1 MTVGARTHLAALAR
15 SARPTGT
22 AAAAEARRYC
32 ARALEDAGF
41 RVTERPFEYSAFPGR
56 VATPAAG
63 VWGGVTIVASSLLA
77 ALGAPGIAAALLAL
91 SGVLLAVGSLWMAR
105 RGVLDL
111 PAMRARGV
119 NLECVRGSG
128 EPRVW
133 LLAHVD
139 SKSQG
144 VPMIARVAG
153 VIGLGFVWLVALVL
167 ATLGALA
174 GAHLGAAVWGV
185 IGAVGVCAAI
195 PVALTLVGDRSHG
208 AVDNASGVAAV
219 LAAAAQLPADAPV
232 GVLLTDAEELGLA
245 GARAWVRGR
254 SPGTAINCDGVDDTG
269 MLRAMYSG
277 ERPHRVI
284 AALSRGAGE
293 ETVDARRLLAGVLV
307 DGVALA
313 EAGWQ
318 VVTAMRG
325 DAATLRRVHRPID
338 DLAHLRG
345 DALDG
350 MARLLAAAALD
361 LC

>member
-63 VWGGVTIVASSLLA
+63 VWGGVTIAASA
-77 ALGAPGIAAALLAL
+77 ILGGAGVPGIAAMLLAV
-91 SGVLLAVGSLWMAR
+91 SAVLLAVFSLWMAR
-105 RGVLDL
+105 HGVLDF
-111 PAMRARGV
+111 PAMRVGGV
-119 NLECVRGSG
+119 NLECVRGHD

-133 LLAHVD
+133 LVAHVD

-144 VPMIARVAG
+144 VPMIGRVAG
-153 VIGLGFVWLVALVL
+153 VIGLALVWLAALVL
-167 ATLGALA
+167 AALGAI
-174 GAHLGAAVWGV
+174 GGPHLGPIVWAV
-185 IGAVGVCAAI
+185 IGAAGVCAAI
-195 PVALTLVGDRSHG
+195 PVALTLVGERSPG

-232 GVLLTDAEELGLA
+232 GVLVTDAEELGLA

-269 MLRAMYSG
+269 TLRAMYSG
-277 ERPHRVI
+277 ARPHRVI
-284 AALSRGAGE
+284 AALSRAADP

-307 DGVALA
+307 DGVAFA
-313 EAGWQ
+313 EAGWE
-318 VVTAMRG
+318 VATAMRG
-325 DAATLRRVHRPID
+325 NAATLRRVHRPSD